1 MELIKL
7 LFVFVVMIVLL
18 MRRVNLGIVMAGIS
32 LLLGLL
38 FQLDLAAIVQ
48 VVMTTCTG
56 FTTLNLIVALTLI
69 MVMEEILREEGVL
82 QRMVGG
88 LRGLVGDPRIVM
100 AALPALVGL
109 IPSTGGAI
117 FSAPMVE
124 EVGRDSRATAEQ
136 KAFINYWYR
145 HLWECLSPIYPTV
158 LLAIQLFEQSMAGVL
173 LLLLPVPVLTILTGW
188 PVAFRGLTF
197 HRIRARDPQ
206 VRRHLRDLS
215 AGLAPIAIVLSL
227 VLLLRLEVAAAVA
240 MVVLG
245 LVFLYRYTPVRLLR
259 LTRKAVSLN
268 LLLSVAAVLFFKEM
282 LMATQAVAMLAPWL
296 AATHVPPVGL
306 FFALPFLVGMLTG
319 APQAFVGTAAP
330 ILISLMG
337 TAVVSPAMVAI
348 MVVSGYGGVMLS
360 PVHMCLVL
368 TVSYFKA
375 DPGKVYR
382 MVIAPELV
390 LVGLTLSYLVFL

>member
-1 MELIKL
+1 MGLIKL
-7 LFVFVVMIVLL
+7 LFVFIVMIVLL
-18 MRRVNLGIVMAGIS
+18 MRRANLGVVMAGIS

-48 VVMTTCTG
+48 VVVTTCTG

-124 EVGRDSRATAEQ
+124 EVSRDSRATAEQ

-158 LLAIQLFEQSMAGVL
+158 LLAIQLFEQSLAGVL
-173 LLLLPVPVLTILTGW
+173 LLLLPVPVLTILAGW

-197 HRIRARDPQ
+197 HRIHTRDPQ

-259 LTRKAVSLN
+259 LARKAVSLN
-268 LLLSVAAVLFFKEM
+268 LLLSVAAVLLFKEM
-282 LMATQAVAMLAPWL
+282 LIATQAVAMLAPWL
-296 AATHVPPVGL
+296 AATHVPPVAL

-390 LVGLTLSYLVFL
+390 LVGLTLSYLLFL